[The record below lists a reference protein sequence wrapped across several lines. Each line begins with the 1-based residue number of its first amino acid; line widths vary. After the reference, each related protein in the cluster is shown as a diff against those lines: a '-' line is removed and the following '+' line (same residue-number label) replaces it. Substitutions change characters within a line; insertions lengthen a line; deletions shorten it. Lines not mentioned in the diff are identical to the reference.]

1 MGVYRAVERVVRE
14 TWQEMREENIAFMA
28 GSIAYYAFISMLPL
42 LLFALFVLSAVDNAS
57 LTAYLYSTTER
68 VLTPHARQLL
78 IESLDSTSARTGI
91 SVVSALTILW
101 GTSRILRA
109 LDVAFS
115 EIYGVEET
123 KSVLAQARDAAIV
136 AVALV
141 AAIVVVVAAGVVFAL
156 VPDLPYPAVVNPLLL
171 VLGLSLT
178 FFPIYYVF
186 PDVDVRP
193 IEVLPGT
200 VLAAVGWATLE
211 AAFQGYVALA
221 GRYEAVYGTLGS
233 AFLLLVWLY
242 FSGLV
247 LLVGGVVNA
256 VLAGRT
262 LDEHALGT
270 PENFEIDESAGE
282 PDESAGESGDLTG
295 NPDELANESGELTNE
310 SNGSDRDEPTHP
322 LTDAPR
328 DVRRDVARQRVEADR
343 AETGRGED
351 GRAASSQVETHR
363 RSLRERRAA
372 ADGDAERRLSR
383 EEVERLATELERA
396 EAENE
401 QLRAEREELR
411 RDRADLARRL
421 ERRRRSLWERA
432 KGWLSRRKK

>member
-1 MGVYRAVERVVRE
+1 MGVDGVAELYRLVQRVVRE

-156 VPDLPYPAVVNPLLL
+156 VPDLPYPTVVNPLLL

-193 IEVLPGT
+193 VEVLPGT

-282 PDESAGESGDLTG
+282 PDESAG
-295 NPDELANESGELTNE
+295 ESGELTNE

>member
-1 MGVYRAVERVVRE
+1 MGGYRVAERYRVVKRVVRE
-14 TWQEMREENIAFMA
+14 TWQEMRDENIAFMA
-28 GSIAYYAFISMLPL
+28 GSIAYYAFISLLPL
-42 LLFALFVLSAVDNAS
+42 VLFALFVLSAVENAS
-57 LTAYLYSTTER
+57 LTAYLYSTTEQ

-78 IESLDSTSARTGI
+78 VESLDSTSARTSV
-91 SVVSALTILW
+91 SVVGALTILW
-101 GTSRILRA
+101 GTSRIFRA

-115 EIYGVEET
+115 EIYNVEEN

-141 AAIVVVVAAGVVFAL
+141 AAITVVVAAGAVFAT
-156 VPDLPYPAVVNPLLL
+156 VPDLPYPAVLNPLLL
-171 VLGLSLT
+171 VLGLSLA

-193 IEVLPGT
+193 VEVLPGT
-200 VLAAVGWATLE
+200 VLAAIGWAALE
-211 AAFQGYVALA
+211 AAFQSYVALA

-233 AFLLLVWLY
+233 AFLLLIWLY

-270 PENFEIDESAGE
+270 PEDFEIDESAGE
-282 PDESAGESGDLTG
+282 PDEAG
-295 NPDELANESGELTNE
+295 
-310 SNGSDRDEPTHP
+310 RDAPTDP
-322 LTDAPR
+322 ITDAPR
-328 DVRRDVARQRVEADR
+328 NVRREVARRRVED
-343 AETGRGED
+343 GRGEESRAEGSRAEGGRTEG
-351 GRAASSQVETHR
+351 GRAEGSRVETPPRSGRDR
-363 RSLRERRAA
+363 RTAA
-372 ADGDAERRLSR
+372 ETDAEHRQLR
-383 EEVERLATELERA
+383 EEVERLVAELEEV

-401 QLRAEREELR
+401 QLREERERLR
-411 RDRADLARRL
+411 ENNADLSRRL
-421 ERRRRSLWERA
+421 ERRRRYQSLRERV

>member
-1 MGVYRAVERVVRE
+1 MGVDGVAELYRLVQRVVRE

-156 VPDLPYPAVVNPLLL
+156 VPDLPYSAVVNPLLL

-270 PENFEIDESAGE
+270 PENFEIDESAG
-282 PDESAGESGDLTG
+282 
-295 NPDELANESGELTNE
+295 ESGELTNE

>member
-1 MGVYRAVERVVRE
+1 MGVDGVAELYRLVERVVRE

-282 PDESAGESGDLTG
+282 PEESAG
-295 NPDELANESGELTNE
+295 ESGELTNE
-310 SNGSDRDEPTHP
+310 SNGSNRDEPTHP

-372 ADGDAERRLSR
+372 ADGDAERGLSR

>member
-1 MGVYRAVERVVRE
+1 MGVDGVAELYRLVQRVVRE

-156 VPDLPYPAVVNPLLL
+156 VPDLPYPTVVNPLLL

-282 PDESAGESGDLTG
+282 PDES
-295 NPDELANESGELTNE
+295 
-310 SNGSDRDEPTHP
+310 DRDEPTHP

-351 GRAASSQVETHR
+351 SRAASSQVETHR